1 MGLKGNVESGRRLIA
16 YEDIG
21 FARKRN
27 ANHHALTLPPAHL
40 VGIFPSRALG
50 GWNAYFVQ
58 HLDRPLSG
66 LRLAHVLMQDEGLRD
81 LIAYAHHGVQTRER
95 ILHDKGD
102 LVTSNAKKLLLR
114 KLNEVLALKEDLP
127 RSDLAGRLKHPHHGE
142 RRHGL
147 SATGFPDHAQS
158 FPRFDGKRNP
168 AQNLRLSKGNLK
180 TSNVEHWHTAKY
192 ATRVPFPFV
201 TTLLATWNEP
211 GHVAI
216 QAAWAARQSGA
227 DLRTTLEKGLAAAEL
242 DPNLLAIGLGSLP
255 NSDGE
260 LELDA
265 SMMDGRDLSAGAVCA
280 VRGICPVISVA
291 RKVMEDTKHVMLAGD
306 QARRFAIAKGFR
318 PQNLMTAEAIKHY
331 ETWKVS
337 PEALESLYV
346 HAVSQS
352 HDTVTMLGLEDPEH
366 CVAASAT
373 SGWAFKMPG
382 RVGDS
387 PIIGAGIY
395 ADDEVG
401 CAGATGL
408 GEELLKA
415 AASFRAVEAMRS
427 GLSAQEA
434 CDQTVRQMM
443 RRQPS
448 SLTMPC
454 VVFALRRDGDF
465 GASTTKDEF
474 PLWICRDG
482 SFELRHFGVPA

>member
-1 MGLKGNVESGRRLIA
+1 M
-16 YEDIG
+16 
-21 FARKRN
+21 
-27 ANHHALTLPPAHL
+27 
-40 VGIFPSRALG
+40 
-50 GWNAYFVQ
+50 
-58 HLDRPLSG
+58 
-66 LRLAHVLMQDEGLRD
+66 
-81 LIAYAHHGVQTRER
+81 
-95 ILHDKGD
+95 
-102 LVTSNAKKLLLR
+102 
-114 KLNEVLALKEDLP
+114 
-127 RSDLAGRLKHPHHGE
+127 
-142 RRHGL
+142 
-147 SATGFPDHAQS
+147 
-158 FPRFDGKRNP
+158 
-168 AQNLRLSKGNLK
+168 
-180 TSNVEHWHTAKY
+180 
-192 ATRVPFPFV
+192 

-255 NSDGE
+255 NSDGD

-265 SMMDGRDLSAGAVCA
+265 SMMDGSDLSAGAVCA

-291 RKVMEDTKHVMLAGD
+291 RKVLEDTKHVILAGD

-331 ETWKVS
+331 ETWKIS
-337 PEALESLYV
+337 PEALESEYL

-352 HDTVTMLGLEDPEH
+352 HDTVTMLGLEDPQH